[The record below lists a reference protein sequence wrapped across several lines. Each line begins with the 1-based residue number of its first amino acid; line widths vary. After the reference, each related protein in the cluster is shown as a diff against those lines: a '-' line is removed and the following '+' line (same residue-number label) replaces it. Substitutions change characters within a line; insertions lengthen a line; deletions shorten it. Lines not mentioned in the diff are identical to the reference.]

1 MFARYNKIQAR
12 RGRWSVFQEPFE
24 PALNRGESTSAN
36 FQPAGWRIWSSL
48 RVYKITK
55 TSRSYRGRDRAD
67 LCKNQEARDSVRRL
81 RTFRWNEPRDQKKKK
96 REKKKERTERK
107 RHRWEVEREVVGKE
121 AFLRCEDQEEE
132 EYGRE
137 ADKNEEGKVS
147 KFCGRTRTSG
157 GIKRK
162 KADQESCEDPIIG
175 GYCGIITL
183 AAAPVPACRSPE
195 GLLPSPRSH
204 SKPLGRPA
212 FCR

>member
-1 MFARYNKIQAR
+1 MVAIGQIYARTRKLATLFVACELSA
-12 RGRWSVFQEPFE
+12 GT
-24 PALNRGESTSAN
+24 NRG
-36 FQPAGWRIWSSL
+36 I
-48 RVYKITK
+48 
-55 TSRSYRGRDRAD
+55 
-67 LCKNQEARDSVRRL
+67 
-81 RTFRWNEPRDQKKKK
+81 KKKK
-96 REKKKERTERK
+96 KKKERTERK

-121 AFLRCEDQEEE
+121 AFLRCEDQEEKE
-132 EYGRE
+132 KGRK